1 MASIPLALPPTWLY
15 MRSLQRWN
23 GMAVPSAWTACRSSV
38 RFMHDRPVP
47 MLLSLV
53 FLNEKRPLVS
63 PWT

>member
-1 MASIPLALPPTWLY
+1 MASIPLALPPTWLS

-23 GMAVPSAWTACRSSV
+23 GMAVPSAWTACGASH
-38 RFMHDRPVP
+38 RFMQLSPAP

-63 PWT
+63 P